1 MQGFALKGE
10 KMDKIE
16 FINENNQLTLHFYE
30 GITRITYHKK
40 GERPE
45 SSVGVVL
52 NEKTI
57 DVVNEAQRIKT
68 KELIVHVAK
77 DLRLT
82 ITDLKGK
89 ILQQDK
95 IVDIE
100 KKVKEK
106 KEKGLME

>member
-57 DVVNEAQRIKT
+57 DVVNEAQTNI
-68 KELIVHVAK
+68 IVTTFK
-77 DLRLT
+77 YQT
-82 ITDLKGK
+82 ICC
-89 ILQQDK
+89 
-95 IVDIE
+95 E
-100 KKVKEK
+100 H
-106 KEKGLME
+106 